1 MTMKNVI
8 IFTIVFMLA
17 ASPLWPMDVCPEG
30 MQAVLVLKII
40 PFVRNF
46 EKLTPQGTVNI
57 GVYNAPEV
65 YRFLDTASK
74 KVVFKTNLIQLSE
87 GDPKLDNLHIIYIP
101 RGCGAAVVEKLNRLA
116 KKGGVLTVFGDPQG
130 TLDFGLTLSFYVTA
144 DKPKILIN
152 MKSAKEEGIVFS
164 SRVLTLADVRNMEK
178 GSTQ

>member
-1 MTMKNVI
+1 MKNVI
-8 IFTIVFMLA
+8 IFTVLFMVA

-46 EKLTPQGTVNI
+46 EKLMAQDTVNI

-74 KVVFKTNLIQLSE
+74 KVVFKTNFIQVSDS
-87 GDPKLDNLHIIYIP
+87 DPKLDNLNIIYIP
-101 RGCGAAVVEKLNRLA
+101 RGCSAAVVEKLNRLA
-116 KKGGVLTVFGDPQG
+116 KKGSILTVFGDPQG
-130 TLDFGLTLSFYVTA
+130 TLDSNLTLSFYVVE

-178 GSTQ
+178 SPVPTL